1 MEETNTSSVPQSTAA
16 APVVSTAERKKAN
29 KLMDIFLENV
39 AELRESIITEQA
51 KNPTQDA
58 AGSYAVTRRI
68 KAARN
73 SLENL
78 FLELETEDAALV
90 HRTAVNT
97 DELMSVISKLLDG
110 RAQRPVHLEE
120 LLDEHGIVSLLFVK
134 DVRAPSTGN
143 GVFDTAGLTAN
154 KAAFDS
160 AGYQNGGFLG
170 LFLNVLSWF
179 ALQWSSIY
187 YAPYSALINASMTG
201 KSRSMAE
208 LASVGVFTFIS
219 CFRPQTDPFY
229 RPRRTP
235 KIADWGTKK
244 TEDLLVFTRQA
255 CQYFTGCLEVL
266 LEFLTTTGQDVAA
279 SIREREKRAC
289 KIEDLTRAW
298 REARDKEERDGTQ
311 KQHDDGATLWGKVW
325 MKMEVADAI
334 VDQVRSQER
343 SIEQKAHLVIGKFRK
358 DLSRKDGLI
367 AKIWK
372 QLFLLVPDLPKN
384 KLHIL
389 FAFDEAR
396 NLKKAVSTE
405 AKDNFVALRRAMRV
419 LPHRLVADEPDA
431 PATPAVDVG
440 PAELE
445 LVSTRAAG
453 EHKTELNMF
462 CLVTDTTSAIGNLAP
477 PKELDPSERAGYT
490 GIKLFHPFVNLMGFD
505 SWWRSAG
512 EVLVPKASQSSSADI
527 VNAVKTALLPR
538 IKEASDGQIKQ
549 AQEDHN
555 QQDHKLLKQGG
566 NDDRDFSAVEPQA
579 KRAKLA
585 VERSGATDESVG
597 EASGTPFREL
607 LSMEVLE
614 TVEVASMQGRPAFF
628 PNLCARG
635 ELSAQAE
642 LTELLM
648 SKILCVD
655 WKAVTSDPSK
665 PFEPSQTQ
673 LIAVL
678 GTVASIEISAASEL
692 ASALSSGHMRP
703 AAGVSRDRHLLY
715 TLEISELLM
724 AASARLL
731 MRYPSMSL
739 SRLLQAFRE
748 TQLNSTTLPGF
759 VGEFA
764 GQVLLLM
771 ADETVRRSP
780 TFSDGLQLLDSPF
793 AFYPL
798 LDLLR
803 ALLGKDFVDSL
814 GDEVRETFQ
823 GGYVRLLQFV
833 KTFAPLSRKTLFEYL
848 LRGSGV
854 YCQEM
859 QRGADLGLGVFYP
872 PADSLRDPRLEPV
885 TLGCTGAALVQV
897 KNLSS
902 PMKPSQVQAAFSK
915 LEELHNAEELSSDL
929 PRVSILLELHRPAS
943 SSKDGDWNVQLHK
956 PYSPVRKILEIH
968 ARGLSV
974 ADILV
979 DEKDKVSADAAFR
992 QMLKSIVDP
1001 KTVETIPSEFRDL
1014 VEHMFTVQP
1023 YMADPKSVPV
1033 DKFPLK

>member
-1 MEETNTSSVPQSTAA
+1 MEEATTSAAPQSTAA
-16 APVVSTAERKKAN
+16 APVVSAANIEKAKKA
-29 KLMDIFLENV
+29 MGVFLENV
-39 AELRESIITEQA
+39 IGLRESIETEQA
-51 KNPTQDA
+51 NNPLQDLSRC
-58 AGSYAVTRRI
+58 GAVNRGI

-73 SLENL
+73 SLENV
-78 FLELETEDAALV
+78 FLQLDREDPALV
-90 HRTAVNT
+90 PRAAVNT
-97 DELMSVISKLLDG
+97 DALMSAISKLLDG
-110 RAQRPVHLEE
+110 REHSPVQVEEVLEK
-120 LLDEHGIVSLLFVK
+120 HGIVSVLFVK

-143 GVFDTAGLTAN
+143 ERFDAAGLTAN

-160 AGYQNGGFLG
+160 AGYQNGGFLT

-179 ALQWSSIY
+179 ALQWNPIY
-187 YAPYSALINASMTG
+187 YAPYAALINASMTG

-219 CFRPQTDPFY
+219 CFRPQTAAFY

-244 TEDLLVFTRQA
+244 TEDVLVFTRQA

-266 LEFLTTTGQDVAA
+266 LEFLTTTGKDVAA
-279 SIREREKRAC
+279 SVPEGKAC
-289 KIEDLTRAW
+289 KMEDLTRAW
-298 REARDKEERDGTQ
+298 RKVREKEERDATE
-311 KQHDDGATLWGKVW
+311 KDHDDGKTLWGKVW
-325 MKMEVADAI
+325 REMQVAYGM
-334 VDQVRSQER
+334 VDKLRPSVLP
-343 SIEQKAHLVIGKFRK
+343 IEEKAHLVIEKFREE
-358 DLSRKDGLI
+358 LESAGLI
-367 AKIWK
+367 AEIFK
-372 QLFLLVPDLPKN
+372 QLSSLVPDLPRN

-396 NLKKAVSTE
+396 NLKTADSTSE

-419 LPHRLVADEPDA
+419 LPYRLVEDDPEAA
-431 PATPAVDVG
+431 PARPAAPPVDVSG
-440 PAELE
+440 PAKLKS
-445 LVSTRAAG
+445 VSTQAASKL
-453 EHKTELNMF
+453 EKTELNMF

-490 GIKLFHPFVNLMGFD
+490 GTKLFHPFVNLMGFD
-505 SWWRSAG
+505 SWWKSAG
-512 EVLVPKASQSSSADI
+512 EVQVPKASQSSAEHI
-527 VNAVKTALLPR
+527 VKAVKTALLPR
-538 IKEASDGQIKQ
+538 IKETADVQQEGDKQ
-549 AQEDHN
+549 QE
-555 QQDHKLLKQGG
+555 QGG
-566 NDDRDFSAVEPQA
+566 KDERDSSNAGPPA

-585 VERSGATDESVG
+585 VEESSAETVTSADVASAGGAF
-597 EASGTPFREL
+597 TPFREL

-628 PNLCARG
+628 PNLCARSHF
-635 ELSAQAE
+635 SARTE
-642 LTELLM
+642 LTDLLVN
-648 SKILCVD
+648 KILCVD
-655 WKAVTSDPSK
+655 WKAVTGNPQK
-665 PFEPSQTQ
+665 LFEPSQTQ

-692 ASALSSGHMRP
+692 ASALCSGHMRP
-703 AAGVSRDRHLLY
+703 AAGVSLDRHLLY
-715 TLEISELLM
+715 TLEISEPLM
-724 AASARLL
+724 AVSARRI
-731 MRYPSMSL
+731 MRDPSMSW

-759 VGEFA
+759 LGEFA

-771 ADETVRRSP
+771 ADEKVRRSP
-780 TFSDGLQLLDSPF
+780 TFSSSKRLQSPF

-803 ALLGKDFVDSL
+803 ALLGEYFVESL
-814 GDEVRETFQ
+814 GDEVREAFQ

-833 KTFAPLSRKTLFEYL
+833 KTFACLSRKTLLEYL

-872 PADSLRDPRLEPV
+872 PAESVRDPRLEPV

-897 KNLSS
+897 KNWSS
-902 PMKPSQVQAAFSK
+902 PMKTSQVQAAFLK
-915 LEELHNAEELSSDL
+915 LEELHNSKELSSDL
-929 PRVSILLELHRPAS
+929 PRVSILLELHRPAN
-943 SSKDGDWNVQLHK
+943 SSKDGDWNVRLHK
-956 PYSPVRKILEIH
+956 PYSPERKILEIH

-1001 KTVETIPSEFRDL
+1001 KTVETIPGEFRDL

-1023 YMADPKSVPV
+1023 YMAEPTDVPV
-1033 DKFPLK
+1033 DKFPLKK